1 MLQRNDYFYKSIP
14 ALKKRMF
21 TPALRMVV
29 CIPSGITEVE
39 MRAVKESVVNGKEV
53 YLIHEPWLQL
63 LVLVSILCNLK
74 ET

>member
-1 MLQRNDYFYKSIP
+1 
-14 ALKKRMF
+14 
-21 TPALRMVV
+21 MVV

-39 MRAVKESVVNGKEV
+39 MRAVKESCERVNGKEV
-53 YLIHEPWLQL
+53 YLMNLWLQL

>member
-1 MLQRNDYFYKSIP
+1 
-14 ALKKRMF
+14 
-21 TPALRMVV
+21 MVV

-39 MRAVKESVVNGKEV
+39 MRAVKESCERVNGKEV
-53 YLIHEPWLQL
+53 YLIHEPTQL